1 MIFVI
6 NLSENEFWKNH
17 FGKIILE
24 KSFWKNHIILN
35 HIKYAYKYFNF
46 CLII

>member
-6 NLSENEFWKNH
+6 NLSENEKSFWKNH
-17 FGKIILE
+17 FGKIIFL
-24 KSFWKNHIILN
+24 LN